1 MTIVDLAGTLTGE
14 RTMTK
19 YTGGRERPSRDE
31 IARLA
36 YHFYETRG
44 RRYGQDLD
52 DWLSAEQELT
62 RHYRSRDLTAATG
75 VIDLN

>member
-1 MTIVDLAGTLTGE
+1 MTLSDIAAALTGE
-14 RTMTK
+14 GTMTK

-44 RRYGQDLD
+44 RRDGRDLD
-52 DWLSAEQELT
+52 DWLAAERELT
-62 RHYRSRDLTAATG
+62 RHYQ
-75 VIDLN
+75 

>member
-1 MTIVDLAGTLTGE
+1 MTLSDIAARITGE
-14 RTMTK
+14 GSMAK

-44 RRYGQDLD
+44 RRDGQDVD
-52 DWLSAEQELT
+52 DWLAAEQELV
-62 RHYRSRDLTAATG
+62 RHYR
-75 VIDLN
+75 

>member
-1 MTIVDLAGTLTGE
+1 MTLSDIAACLTAEG
-14 RTMTK
+14 TMTK
-19 YTGGRERPSRDE
+19 HTGGRERPSRDE

-44 RRYGQDLD
+44 RRDGRDVD

-62 RHYRSRDLTAATG
+62 HHYR
-75 VIDLN
+75 